1 MITTCPG
8 QSVPYTVTVTNIGS
22 FTAFNLVVTD
32 TLPAGFTVGTSSA
45 GILQRTLGNLAP
57 HASTTYQYLAKIEPG
72 TPAGTYRNT
81 AVAKIDNGGSP
92 NNTATASFVVRVNE
106 NCSGPIMTLEKTQAE
121 SFTNAGGSVT
131 YSLTVENI
139 GPVVLANVVL
149 TDVLPDGFSS
159 TDGTTSWPLGN
170 IAAGSG
176 QTLTFTANVART
188 VAPGEYVNV
197 GKAIADNHGEVI
209 AESAIEVRAGQV
221 LGKTFTELPDTGSGM
236 TVRIYLMA
244 NLLAF
249 AAGYL
254 LYQYTKRYELA
265 LG

>member
-1 MITTCPG
+1 M
-8 QSVPYTVTVTNIGS
+8 VKNIGS

-32 TLPAGFTVGTSSA
+32 TLPDGFTVGTSSA
-45 GILQRTLGNLAP
+45 GILQRTFGNLAP
-57 HASTTYQYLAKIEPG
+57 QASTTYQYVAKVAPG

-81 AVAKIDNGGSP
+81 VVAKIDNGGLP
-92 NNTATASFVVRVNE
+92 NNTASASFVIRVNE

-139 GPVVLANVVL
+139 GPVELTNVVL
-149 TDVLPDGFSS
+149 ADVLPDGFSPQ
-159 TDGTTSWPLGN
+159 DGTTRWQLGN

-176 QTLTFTANVART
+176 KTLTFTANVART

-197 GKAIADNHGEVI
+197 GKTVADNHGEVI
-209 AESAIEVRAGQV
+209 AESTIEVRAGQV
-221 LGKTFTELPDTGSGM
+221 LGEVFTELPDTGSGL
-236 TVRIYLMA
+236 TVRIYLVT
-244 NLLAF
+244 NLLAL

-254 LYQYTKRYELA
+254 LYRYTKRYEFA
-265 LG
+265 VG